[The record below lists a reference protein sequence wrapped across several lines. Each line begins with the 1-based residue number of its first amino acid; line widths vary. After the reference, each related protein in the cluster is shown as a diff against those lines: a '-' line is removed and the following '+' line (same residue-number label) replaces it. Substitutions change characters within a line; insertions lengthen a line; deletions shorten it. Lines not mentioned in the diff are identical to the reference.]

1 MPKTSRAEFNLQPIY
16 AIQHHERLLLILLHA
31 TNHVVKNIRQL
42 FLPLIVLDVKR
53 VKAIRQHTGP
63 QEGQNQHFGFRNLA
77 KQRSR
82 SYSKRC
88 CT

>member
-1 MPKTSRAEFNLQPIY
+1 MPKTSHAKFNLQPIY
-16 AIQHHERLLLILLHA
+16 EVQHHERLLLIFLRA

-42 FLPLIVLDVKR
+42 FLLLSVLDVKI
-53 VKAIRQHTGP
+53 VKAIRQHTAR
-63 QEGQNQHFGFRNLA
+63 QEGQNQHFGFRNFA

>member
-1 MPKTSRAEFNLQPIY
+1 MPKTSRAKFNLQPIY
-16 AIQHHERLLLILLHA
+16 AVQHHERLQLIFLH
-31 TNHVVKNIRQL
+31 NHVVKNIRQL
-42 FLPLIVLDVKR
+42 FLLLKVLDVKT

-63 QEGQNQHFGFRNLA
+63 QEGQNQHFGCRNLA
-77 KQRSR
+77 KQCSR